1 MEKIVIKGGNALH
14 GTVSISGMK
23 NAALPVLFA
32 CILVKDKCVIEN
44 VPDVRD
50 VAVTLEIL
58 SKMGAEVRR
67 INKNTVSVDCT
78 RIKGGS
84 SDYELVRKI
93 RASYYLLG
101 AELGR
106 FHRAHVGMP
115 GGCNFG
121 VRPIDQHIKGFE
133 ALGGRVDCGSG
144 YVDVDATESLS
155 GASIFFD
162 VVSVG
167 ATINVMLSAVLAEGV
182 TTIDNA
188 AKEPHIVD
196 VANFL
201 NTCGAD
207 IRGAGTDMIKING
220 VSSLHGCSYT
230 IIPDMIE
237 AGTFMACAAAAGG
250 EVLIQNI
257 IPKHLESITAKMREM
272 NVEVEERDDSLV
284 VRSDCNLVPTRLKT
298 MPYPGFPT
306 DMHPQM
312 SVLMCLA
319 SGVSRVRE
327 GVFDNR
333 FRYVEELARMGANIK
348 VDGKT
353 AIIEGGLPLTGAK
366 VTSVDLRAG
375 AAMIIAALAA
385 EGKTEIAEINRIE
398 RGYDNIV
405 GKLKALGAD
414 IRKIY
419 VPEGDSMDIAN

>member
-14 GTVSISGMK
+14 GTVGVSGMK
-23 NAALPVLFA
+23 NAALPGLFA

-58 SKMGAEVRR
+58 SKMGAVVRR
-67 INKNTVSVDCT
+67 INKNSVCVDCT
-78 RIKGGS
+78 HLKGGT

-144 YVDVDATESLS
+144 YVDVDATESLH
-155 GASIFFD
+155 GAGIYFD

-167 ATINVMLSAVLAEGV
+167 ATINIMLSAVLAEGT

-220 VSSLHGCSYT
+220 VSSLHGCSYA

-237 AGTFMACAAAAGG
+237 AGTFMACAAVAGG
-250 EVLIQNI
+250 EIRVQNV
-257 IPKHLESITAKMREM
+257 IPKHMESITAKMREM
-272 NVEVEERDDSLV
+272 NVEIEEGDDYLI
-284 VRSDCNLVPTRLKT
+284 VRSDGNLTPTSLKT
-298 MPYPGFPT
+298 LPYPGFPT

-312 SVLMCLA
+312 SVLMCRA
-319 SGVSRVRE
+319 AGISYVRE

-333 FRYVEELARMGANIK
+333 FRYVEELARMGARIK

-353 AIIEGGLPLTGAK
+353 AIIEGGVHLTGAK

-375 AAMIIAALAA
+375 AALIIAALAA
-385 EGKTEIAEINRIE
+385 TGKTEITEINRIE

-405 GKLKALGAD
+405 GKLKELGAD
-414 IRKIY
+414 IRKMY
-419 VPEGDSMDIAN
+419 QPDDASMDIAN